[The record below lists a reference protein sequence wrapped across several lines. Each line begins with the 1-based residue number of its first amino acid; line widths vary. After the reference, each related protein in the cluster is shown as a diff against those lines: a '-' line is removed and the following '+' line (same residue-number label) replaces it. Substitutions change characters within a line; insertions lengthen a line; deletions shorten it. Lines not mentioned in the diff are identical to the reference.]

1 MMREDIKGP
10 RKLAAKA
17 DMIWQSASD
26 RSVNVVPAAS
36 PPGQVPEEAALN
48 TLSKSSSPSYFPCCS
63 LSWSTYCPSSCSILL
78 SELRPLL
85 VPPQPPR
92 PSSTLPP
99 PLLLDSSLLSRLFNS
114 PSHCWGG
121 HLSLALGPVPIL
133 SSLDLNIFPGSS
145 SLLPSLF
152 PSLAPTFSDTMLSS

>member
-99 PLLLDSSLLSRLFNS
+99 PLLIDSSLLSRLFNS

-121 HLSLALGPVPIL
+121 GAPHPCFGACANPLQFGSQHFSWFFQLAPVSVPIL
-133 SSLDLNIFPGSS
+133 GSDF
-145 SLLPSLF
+145 L
-152 PSLAPTFSDTMLSS
+152 